1 MVILVEGGLWRQ
13 ANDQS
18 FGEAHRLKELLI
30 RTLILPVS
38 RRRSGRRKNGQLSG
52 LKKSPLSNQTLCT

>member
-18 FGEAHRLKELLI
+18 FGEARRLKELLI
-30 RTLILPVS
+30 RTLILHVS
-38 RRRSGRRKNGQLSG
+38 RRRNGRQKNGRLSG
-52 LKKSPLSNQTLCT
+52 LKKSPLSNLVLCT